1 MTTPTERIPQSAEV
15 IAAEDIAV
23 GDIILDCWNNE
34 YLVLNVDDLANVQQ
48 VDADTTSLTIRLIDL
63 SVKHEVMVKR

>member
-23 GDIILDCWNNE
+23 GDIILDCWSNE